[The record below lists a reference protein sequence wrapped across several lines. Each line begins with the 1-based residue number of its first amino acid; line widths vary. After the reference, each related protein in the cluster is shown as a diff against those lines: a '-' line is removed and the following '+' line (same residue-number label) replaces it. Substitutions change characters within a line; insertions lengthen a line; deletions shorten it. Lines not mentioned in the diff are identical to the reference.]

1 MATLT
6 TIATI
11 RAHDALTGP
20 LSAMASR
27 VNAISGR
34 FAAGAHHMGRAGAS
48 MGIGM
53 AGGVYGLSA
62 LLAKAEEFNKDIFG
76 IGAASIS
83 EAQDA
88 AGNVNLQKSI
98 DEMDRME
105 AASMRLSRELGMS
118 VTAISGIEET
128 LAKAGMSGDK
138 LDAVARSAATLS
150 KTDLE
155 TPANQMADF
164 LHTLSVIQKPKEG
177 EGFGQFMKRQADMVF
192 AAAATTKLSV
202 GSMMEGMKQFQT
214 IGAGMGL
221 DTEEMLAL
229 VMGGAQ
235 RGFNASELG
244 TALKSDMVRAVK
256 PDAAG
261 QAALTRILSGM
272 KSAQFPHGR
281 NIADFAQMEAID
293 PTRATGNLMRS
304 VGIVGAGSAKFRGS
318 IFKQLFKAQQEGYT
332 TSDGF
337 IDELTNQIAKKKG
350 ITDHEGMQNIRNAVV
365 NSTAAPSGGYKFIDL
380 MRSLVEGGATDADLA
395 SVFEGRQLA
404 RNKAF
409 TDLFKRE
416 EGKASEYD
424 QMLQM
429 LKRQNGQGLD
439 AVETLWSNSNL
450 GNVKAMQAA
459 WERLTISLA
468 NAPGLQKF
476 VNFAERAADGLTQLN
491 PQFLDLTMR
500 AAGLAIIG
508 PPLLSA
514 IRGFGEFGAA
524 AWMAARGFGGL
535 LALPFARFAGLA
547 GRTSAGMAG
556 MALKAVMLGTGFK
569 ALQNGGKALGVLGSI
584 AGAVA
589 KVARFAGP
597 FALVAGAYELFQN
610 WESITGV
617 FEQIGNSESVMKLG
631 AAFTQL
637 WTALS
642 PLGTA
647 MGNFIDGLMR
657 LMGMDPANSSF
668 FNGITWMID
677 KFTALI
683 QVITA
688 AVNKFNEFAG
698 LQEAPG
704 GKIGTQ
710 TGKTRQVGR
719 GMSFVPN
726 GVYGPERP
734 AAPDTGPIPAV
745 DHVDGQCAL
754 WIAVTNANRVAVA
767 FADCHEFYVVHYL
780 APHQIRGPPLRVSGF
795 IIIRLQNVCRRDAHR
810 SYGRTDA
817 RGMAVWLP
825 NGYQLRLIHSKCLN
839 CIPLQALM
847 SRQL

>member
-76 IGAASIS
+76 IGAAGIS

-88 AGNVNLQKSI
+88 AGTVDLQKPLS
-98 DEMDRME
+98 EMARME

-177 EGFGQFMKRQADMVF
+177 EGFGEFMKRQADMVF

-261 QAALTRILSGM
+261 QAALTRILN
-272 KSAQFPHGR
+272 AQGK

-293 PTRATGNLMRS
+293 PTRATSNLFRS
-304 VGIVGAGSAKFRGS
+304 VGLSGKGTAGLRSKV
-318 IFKQLFKAQQEGYT
+318 FKKLFKAQQEGYT

-337 IDELTNQIAKKKG
+337 IDEITNQLAKAKG
-350 ITDHEGMQNIRNAVV
+350 VTDHEGIQNIRNSVV

-380 MRSLVEGGATDADLA
+380 FRSLVEGGATDSDLA

-409 TDLFKRE
+409 MHLFEKKD
-416 EGKASEYD
+416 GQASEYD

-429 LKRQNGQGLD
+429 LRRQNGQGLD
-439 AVETLWSNSNL
+439 AVETLWSQSSL

-476 VNFAERAADGLTQLN
+476 VNFTERAADGLSQLN
-491 PQFLDLTMR
+491 PQFVDLAMR
-500 AAGLAIIG
+500 AAGLALIG
-508 PPLLSA
+508 PPIVYA
-514 IRGFGEFGAA
+514 ARGFKEFGAF

-535 LALPFARFAGLA
+535 LALPFAAFAGTA
-547 GRTSAGMAG
+547 GRAATNMGN

-569 ALQNGGKALGVLGSI
+569 ALQTGGKAVGVLGSI
-584 AGAVA
+584 AGGLA

-597 FALVAGAYELFQN
+597 FALVAGAYEIFQN
-610 WESITGV
+610 WESITGI
-617 FEQIGNSESVMKLG
+617 FEQIGNSESMTKLSK
-631 AAFTQL
+631 AFTDL
-637 WTALS
+637 WTALG
-642 PLGTA
+642 PIGGA
-647 MGNFIDGLMR
+647 IGNMVDGLFK
-657 LMGMDPANSSF
+657 LMGFDPQNGAF

-677 KFTALI
+677 KFSALI
-683 QVITA
+683 EVIA
-688 AVNKFNEFAG
+688 AAINKFNEFTG
-698 LQEAPG
+698 LSEKKGAAE
-704 GKIGTQ
+704 KIGTQ
-710 TGKTRQVGR
+710 TGKYELRGR
-719 GMSFVPN
+719 GMSYVPN
-726 GVYGPERP
+726 QMYGPEQP
-734 AAPDTGPIPAV
+734 KAPDTGPIPQDISAAFAPI
-745 DHVDGQCAL
+745 DASAMELNTAGGAL
-754 WIAVTNANRVAVA
+754 HQAASMLSSLPSAIVSAIKGITITPTVNVSGGAASPGKAAAAAPRVTNGQQ
-767 FADCHEFYVVHYL
+767 Y
-780 APHQIRGPPLRVSGF
+780 
-795 IIIRLQNVCRRDAHR
+795 
-810 SYGRTDA
+810 
-817 RGMAVWLP
+817 
-825 NGYQLRLIHSKCLN
+825 NGGN
-839 CIPLQALM
+839 
-847 SRQL
+847 

>member
-27 VNAISGR
+27 VNSIAGKFSSG
-34 FAAGAHHMGRAGAS
+34 ANHMSRAGAS

-53 AGGVYGLSA
+53 AGGVYGFSA
-62 LLAKAEEFNKDIFG
+62 LLNKAEEFNTKIFG
-76 IGAASIS
+76 IGAAGIS

-88 AGNVNLQKSI
+88 AGNVDIEKPLADMK
-98 DEMDRME
+98 RME
-105 AASMRLSRELGMS
+105 ETSMKLSRELGMS

-155 TPANQMADF
+155 TPADKMADF

-177 EGFGQFMKRQADMVF
+177 EGFGQFIKRQADMVY

-235 RGFNASELG
+235 RGFSAIELG
-244 TALKSDMVRAVK
+244 TALKSDMVRTVK

-261 QAALTRILSGM
+261 QAALTRVL
-272 KSAQFPHGR
+272 SAQGK
-281 NIADFAQMEAID
+281 NLSDFAQLDAID
-293 PTRATGNLMRS
+293 PTRATTNLMRS
-304 VGIVGAGSAKFRGS
+304 IGLSGTGSAKIRAKV
-318 IFKQLFKAQQEGYT
+318 FKELFAAKEGGYT

-337 IDELTNQIAKKKG
+337 IDQMTNFLAKKKG

-365 NSTAAPSGGYKFIDL
+365 NSTSAPNGGFKFIDL
-380 MRSLVEGGATDADLA
+380 LRSMVEGGMHDGEIA

-409 TDLFKRE
+409 LALFEKKD
-416 EGKASEYD
+416 GQASEYD

-439 AVETLWSNSNL
+439 AVETLWSKSSL

-476 VNFAERAADGLTQLN
+476 VNFVERAADGLTQLN
-491 PQFLDLTMR
+491 PQIVQLAMG

-508 PPLLSA
+508 PTVLAAGRGLLKF
-514 IRGFGEFGAA
+514 REGAL
-524 AWMAARGFGGL
+524 MAARGFGGL
-535 LALPFARFAGLA
+535 LALPFAAFSGLA
-547 GRTSAGMAG
+547 GRTATSMGN

-569 ALQNGGKALGVLGSI
+569 ALQTGGKVVGVLGSI
-584 AGAVA
+584 AGVVA

-597 FALVAGAYELFQN
+597 FALVAGAYEIFQN
-610 WESITGV
+610 WESIVGV
-617 FEQIGNSESVMKLG
+617 FEQISNSESMANLSK
-631 AAFTQL
+631 AFTAL
-637 WTALS
+637 WDALS
-642 PLGTA
+642 PIGGA
-647 MGNFIDGLMR
+647 INSMIDGLFR
-657 LMGMDPANSSF
+657 LLGFDPKGGAF
-668 FNGITWMID
+668 FDGITWMID
-677 KFTALI
+677 RFTGLI
-683 QVITA
+683 QVIA
-688 AVNKFNEFAG
+688 AAINKFNEFTG
-698 LQEAPG
+698 LKEAPAE
-704 GKIGTQ
+704 KIGTQ
-710 TGKTRQVGR
+710 TGRTRLVGR
-719 GMSFVPN
+719 GMAFIPN
-726 GVYGPERP
+726 GMYGPEAP
-734 AAPDTGPIPAV
+734 APMPDTGPMPA
-745 DHVDGQCAL
+745 DISA
-754 WIAVTNANRVAVA
+754 A
-767 FADCHEFYVVHYL
+767 FAPIDASAMEL
-780 APHQIRGPPLRVSGF
+780 SSAGGSLQQAAQMLSG
-795 IIIRLQNVCRRDAHR
+795 
-810 SYGRTDA
+810 
-817 RGMAVWLP
+817 LP
-825 NGYQLRLIHSKCLN
+825 NAIVSAIKGITITPTVNVAGGAASPGKASAPAPRVNNGQQYN
-839 CIPLQALM
+839 GGN
-847 SRQL
+847 